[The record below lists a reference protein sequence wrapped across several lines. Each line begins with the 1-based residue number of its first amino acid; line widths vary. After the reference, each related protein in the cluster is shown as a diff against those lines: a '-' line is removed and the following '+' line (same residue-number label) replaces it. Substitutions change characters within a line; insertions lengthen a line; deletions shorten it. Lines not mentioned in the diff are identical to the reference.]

1 LAVDSFPRFKK
12 ANTVKARKR
21 LSKGEKQVLN
31 RLQTELDDKMAMG
44 WATVA
49 YTRDFSIHRGAWK
62 VARSECV
69 VFGNDCFSDDIRSR
83 IEVAQLAQELERLGV
98 KIKGFG
104 ISKDGGYTWALRVAF
119 KDDYLLD
126 RLVWHIWFVVF
137 CGMEDNPARAELNER
152 LKKVKRRKAA

>member
-1 LAVDSFPRFKK
+1 MKP
-12 ANTVKARKR
+12 RKR
-21 LSKGEKQVLN
+21 LTKVEKEILS
-31 RLQTELDDKMAMG
+31 RLQTEFDDKMAIG

-49 YTRDFSIHRGAWK
+49 YRENFSAHRGAWK
-62 VARSECV
+62 VSRNECV

-83 IEVAQLAQELERLGV
+83 IEVAQLAQELEHLGV

-126 RLVWHIWFVVF
+126 RLVWHIWFVVS
-137 CGMEDNPARAELNER
+137 CGMEDNPATAELHER
-152 LKKVKRRKAA
+152 LKKLKLPKAA